1 MDKFDLRKYLAE
13 GRLFEED
20 IASKAISILKKYRNE
35 IGEVGKYI
43 EYLNNIPSN
52 DDVHSAIQAI
62 ADDLD
67 RDNYIEDDLR
77 VELEKLSLAEGKL
90 NENQGDMYG
99 RGPAYQ
105 ALDSGIQYYID
116 QFIRDIEEEKEEDGT
131 EYLNDLIKAIAALRD
146 SATYAYDLSEGKL
159 LKEGMSLK
167 FYDEDVE
174 LNADSGDYIAF
185 IEDDGTVSFSVID
198 EDVQDEY
205 EDGFDEDNWKD
216 YLGPKHA
223 FVQISNQIPTKV
235 EADRDYVMITVDLE
249 DLKNLVN

>member
-1 MDKFDLRKYLAE
+1 MDNFN
-13 GRLFEED
+13 
-20 IASKAISILKKYRNE
+20 LKKY
-35 IGEVGKYI
+35 
-43 EYLNNIPSN
+43 
-52 DDVHSAIQAI
+52 
-62 ADDLD
+62 
-67 RDNYIEDDLR
+67 
-77 VELEKLSLAEGKL
+77 LAEGKL
-90 NENQGDMYG
+90 NEDSSQGDMYG
-99 RGPAYQ
+99 LGPAYQ

-116 QFIRDIEEEKEEDGT
+116 EFIKDINADIEEGADKASVT

-146 SATYAYDLSEGKL
+146 SVTFSPDLAEGRL